1 MEDTGLK
8 GGKQFFVNY
17 PKQSERHMFTHSNQG
32 SIKSYY
38 KP

>member
-17 PKQSERHMFTHSNQG
+17 PKQSERHTSLHTVT
-32 SIKSYY
+32 KEA
-38 KP
+38 